1 MRTADIVFVC
11 RLTFWTMIIAP
22 IAKTLSTLMAK
33 KTENLQGVKTDFIPT
48 ETAMNGTAGLSP
60 RQKQF
65 HQKTKVRD
73 CALLAL
79 MLGTGIRVSECVGL
93 NLSDVDIKE
102 QGIHIHRKGGKE
114 ATVYFSD
121 EVAQYLERY
130 LEERRTLGSIETE
143 TGSQDEPA
151 LFLSLRKKRLT
162 VRSVEYLVKK
172 YASVATPKKK
182 ITPHKLRS
190 SYGSALYAKTNDI
203 YLVADILGHND
214 VNITRKFYAAIEEE
228 RRKSVKH
235 IDIV

>member
-1 MRTADIVFVC
+1 
-11 RLTFWTMIIAP
+11 
-22 IAKTLSTLMAK
+22 
-33 KTENLQGVKTDFIPT
+33 
-48 ETAMNGTAGLSP
+48 
-60 RQKQF
+60 
-65 HQKTKVRD
+65 
-73 CALLAL
+73 

-93 NLSDVDIKE
+93 NLGDVDLME
-102 QGIHIHRKGGKE
+102 QSIHIHRKGGKE

-121 EVAQYLERY
+121 EVTRHLEHY
-130 LEERRTLGSIETE
+130 LEERKGAGIDPAE
-143 TGSQDEPA
+143 EPA
-151 LFLSLRKKRLT
+151 LFLSLRGKRIA

-172 YASVATPKKK
+172 YASIVTPKKK

-228 RRKSVKH
+228 RRKSVKK